1 MTDDAE
7 TVREA
12 VEYCR
17 RDAVYHPAIAALS
30 RLTARLDAER
40 WQPIDT
46 APKDGGEFD
55 GWNGIERVP
64 DVSWD
69 DACPDDTEGVYH
81 EKWWR
86 RIDTDSCVTWCRIEA
101 DRRLILWRHAPTPP
115 EADNG

>member
-40 WQPIDT
+40 WQPIET
-46 APKDGGEFD
+46 AEKSSRAILVWCP
-55 GWNGIERVP
+55 ERRNIYT
-64 DVSWD
+64 VSWSD
-69 DACPDDTEGVYH
+69 IEDEWLIFGGYARLDEFPIA
-81 EKWWR
+81 WR
-86 RIDTDSCVTWCRIEA
+86 SV
-101 DRRLILWRHAPTPP
+101 PTPP
-115 EADNG
+115 ETDNG